1 MHDGRGI
8 NMKKL
13 LLILTIVF
21 SFASVF
27 AQSKPDALVLYRQG
41 NYVEAIK
48 ICEQE
53 ITSNPRNID
62 SYCVLCWSL
71 VRNRQYAEGEMRAN
85 EARKLA
91 PADVRLMEI
100 LAEAKYYQGKNNE
113 ALEMFRTYIASAPAN
128 AARIGNAYYY
138 MGEIYIRQGKYQHAD
153 ISMTTAVYT
162 EPLVDIWW
170 TRCGYARE
178 MAGNYAT
185 ALEAYNKAIELKA
198 SNADAARGKERVT
211 ARLR

>member
-1 MHDGRGI
+1 
-8 NMKKL
+8 MKKV
-13 LLILTIVF
+13 LLILAICF
-21 SFASVF
+21 SFAGLS

-41 NYVEAIK
+41 NYAEAIK

-53 ITSNPRNID
+53 ITTNPRNID

-71 VRNRQYAEGEMRAN
+71 VRNRQYAEGELRAN

-113 ALEMFRTYIASAPAN
+113 ALEMFRTYIASAPSN

-178 MAGNYAT
+178 MAGSYAT
-185 ALEAYNKAIELKA
+185 ALEAYSKALELKA
-198 SNADAARGKERVT
+198 SNADAARGKERVA

>member
-1 MHDGRGI
+1 
-8 NMKKL
+8 MKKL
-13 LLILTIVF
+13 LLILTFVF
-21 SFASVF
+21 SFGAVL

-41 NYVEAIK
+41 NYAEAIK

-53 ITSNPRNID
+53 ININPRNID

-71 VRNRQYAEGEMRAN
+71 VRNKQYAEGEMRAN

>member
-1 MHDGRGI
+1 MSARL
-8 NMKKL
+8 NVKKIFLSLAFL
-13 LLILTIVF
+13 LAF
-21 SFASVF
+21 SALF
-27 AQSKPDALVLYRQG
+27 AQAKPDALVLYRQG
-41 NYVEAIK
+41 NYPEAIK

-53 ITSNPRNID
+53 ITNNPRNVD

-71 VRNRQYAEGEMRAN
+71 VRNRQYAEAEMRSL
-85 EARKLA
+85 EARKIA
-91 PADVRLMEI
+91 PGDVRLMEV
-100 LAEAKYYQGKNNE
+100 LGEAKYYQGKNNE
-113 ALEMFRTYIASAPAN
+113 ALEMFRTYIASAPSN

-178 MAGNYAT
+178 MAGSYAT
-185 ALEAYNKAIELKA
+185 ALEAYSKALELKA

>member
-1 MHDGRGI
+1 
-8 NMKKL
+8 MKKL
-13 LLILTIVF
+13 LLILTILF
-21 SFASVF
+21 SFGAAF

>member
-1 MHDGRGI
+1 
-8 NMKKL
+8 MKKL

-21 SFASVF
+21 SFGSVF

>member
-1 MHDGRGI
+1 
-8 NMKKL
+8 MKKVFL
-13 LLILTIVF
+13 TFAFILSF
-21 SFASVF
+21 SAAF
-27 AQSKPDALVLYRQG
+27 AQSKPDALVLYRNG
-41 NYVEAIK
+41 NYPDAIK

-53 ITSNPRNID
+53 ITANPKNID

-71 VRNRQYAEGEMRAN
+71 VRNKQYAEAEYRAI

-91 PADVRLMEI
+91 PADVRLMEV
-100 LAEAKYYQGKNNE
+100 LGEAKYYQGKNAD
-113 ALEMFRTYIASAPAN
+113 ALEMFRTYIASAPSN

-178 MAGNYAT
+178 MAGSYAS
-185 ALEAYNKAIELKA
+185 ALDAYSKAIELKA

>member
-1 MHDGRGI
+1 
-8 NMKKL
+8 MKKV
-13 LLILTIVF
+13 LLILAICF
-21 SFASVF
+21 SFAGLF

-41 NYVEAIK
+41 NYAEAIK

-53 ITSNPRNID
+53 ITTNPRNID

-71 VRNRQYAEGEMRAN
+71 VRNRQYAEGELRAN

-113 ALEMFRTYIASAPAN
+113 ALEMFRTYIASAPSN

-178 MAGNYAT
+178 MAGSYAT
-185 ALEAYNKAIELKA
+185 ALEAYSKALELKA
-198 SNADAARGKERVT
+198 SNADAARGKERVA

>member
-1 MHDGRGI
+1 
-8 NMKKL
+8 MKKV
-13 LLILTIVF
+13 LLILAICF
-21 SFASVF
+21 SFVGLF

-41 NYVEAIK
+41 NYAEAIK

-53 ITSNPRNID
+53 ITTNPRNID

-113 ALEMFRTYIASAPAN
+113 ALEMFRTYIASAPSN

-178 MAGNYAT
+178 MAGSYAT
-185 ALEAYNKAIELKA
+185 ALEAYSKALELKA
-198 SNADAARGKERVT
+198 SNADAARGKERVA

>member
-1 MHDGRGI
+1 
-8 NMKKL
+8 MKKL
-13 LLILTIVF
+13 LLILAFVF
-21 SFASVF
+21 SFWGLS

-41 NYVEAIK
+41 NYAEAIK

-53 ITSNPRNID
+53 ITTNPRNID

-113 ALEMFRTYIASAPAN
+113 ALEMFRTYIASAPSN

-178 MAGNYAT
+178 MAGSYAT
-185 ALEAYNKAIELKA
+185 ALEAYSKALELKA
-198 SNADAARGKERVT
+198 SNADAARGKERVA

>member
-1 MHDGRGI
+1 
-8 NMKKL
+8 MKKV
-13 LLILTIVF
+13 LLILAICF
-21 SFASVF
+21 SFAGLF

-41 NYVEAIK
+41 NYAEAIK

-53 ITSNPRNID
+53 ITTNPRNID

-71 VRNRQYAEGEMRAN
+71 VRNRQYAEGELRAN

-113 ALEMFRTYIASAPAN
+113 ALEMFRTYIASAPSN

-178 MAGNYAT
+178 MAGSYAT
-185 ALEAYNKAIELKA
+185 ALEAYSKALELKA

>member
-1 MHDGRGI
+1 
-8 NMKKL
+8 MKKFF
-13 LLILTIVF
+13 LIFTFLIST
-21 SFASVF
+21 FAVF
-27 AQSKPDALVLYRQG
+27 AQSKPDALVLYRNG
-41 NYVEAIK
+41 NYADAIK

-53 ITSNPRNID
+53 IAANPRNID

-71 VRNRQYAEGEMRAN
+71 VRNRQYAEAELRSL
-85 EARKLA
+85 EARKIA
-91 PADVRLMEI
+91 PGDVRLMEI
-100 LAEAKYYQGKNNE
+100 LAESYYYQGKNGL
-113 ALEMFRTYIASAPAN
+113 ALDMFRTYIASAPSN

-178 MAGNYAT
+178 MAGTYAT
-185 ALEAYNKAIELKA
+185 ALDAYNKAIELK
-198 SNADAARGKERVT
+198 STNADAVRGKERVT

>member
-1 MHDGRGI
+1 
-8 NMKKL
+8 MKKIFL
-13 LLILTIVF
+13 LLSFIF
-21 SFASVF
+21 SLGMGF

-41 NYVEAIK
+41 NYADAIK

-53 ITSNPRNID
+53 ITANPRNID

-71 VRNRQYAEGEMRAN
+71 VRNRQYAEGEMRAE
-85 EARKLA
+85 EARKIA
-91 PADVRLMEI
+91 PGDVRLMEI
-100 LAEAKYYQGKNNE
+100 LAEAKYYQNKNGE
-113 ALEMFRTYIASAPAN
+113 ALEMFRTYIANAPSN

-138 MGEIYIRQGKYQHAD
+138 MGEIFIRQGKYQHAD

-178 MAGNYAT
+178 MAGSYAT
-185 ALEAYNKAIELKA
+185 ALDAYNKAIELKA
-198 SNADAARGKERVT
+198 SNADAIRGKERVT

>member
-1 MHDGRGI
+1 
-8 NMKKL
+8 MKKL
-13 LLILTIVF
+13 LLILAFVF
-21 SFASVF
+21 SFWGLS

-41 NYVEAIK
+41 NYAEAIK

-113 ALEMFRTYIASAPAN
+113 ALEMFRTYIASAPSN

-178 MAGNYAT
+178 MAGSYAT
-185 ALEAYNKAIELKA
+185 ALEAYSKALELKA
-198 SNADAARGKERVT
+198 SNADAARGKERVA

>member
-1 MHDGRGI
+1 
-8 NMKKL
+8 MKKIF
-13 LLILTIVF
+13 LILAFVF
-21 SFASVF
+21 SFGMLY
-27 AQSKPDALVLYRQG
+27 AQSKPDALVLYRQQ
-41 NYVEAIK
+41 NYPEAIK

-53 ITSNPRNID
+53 IAVNPRNID

-71 VRNRQYAEGEMRAN
+71 VRNRQYAEAELRST
-85 EARKLA
+85 EARKIA
-91 PADVRLMEI
+91 PADVRLMEV
-100 LAEAKYYQGKNNE
+100 LGEAKYYLGKNNE

-178 MAGNYAT
+178 MAGSYAT
-185 ALEAYNKAIELKA
+185 ALDAYNKAVELKA
-198 SNADAARGKERVT
+198 SNADAVRGKERVT

>member
-1 MHDGRGI
+1 
-8 NMKKL
+8 MKKV
-13 LLILTIVF
+13 LLILAICF
-21 SFASVF
+21 SFAGLF

-41 NYVEAIK
+41 NYAEAIK

-53 ITSNPRNID
+53 IVANPKNID

-113 ALEMFRTYIASAPAN
+113 ALEMFRTYIANAPSN

-178 MAGNYAT
+178 MAGSYAT
-185 ALEAYNKAIELKA
+185 ALEAYSKALELKA
-198 SNADAARGKERVT
+198 SNADAARGKERVA

>member
-1 MHDGRGI
+1 
-8 NMKKL
+8 MKNKIFFL
-13 LLILTIVF
+13 IVF
-21 SFASVF
+21 VMTLAPVF
-27 AQSKPDALVLYRQG
+27 AQTAAKQDALVLYHNGKYREAVQVCEEELQD
-41 NYVEAIK
+41 NPNRVESYV
-48 ICEQE
+48 
-53 ITSNPRNID
+53 
-62 SYCVLCWSL
+62 VMCWAL
-71 VRNRQYAEGEMRAN
+71 VKNKQYAEAEERAS
-85 EARKLA
+85 EGLVIS
-91 PADVRLMEI
+91 PYDLRLIEV
-100 LAEAKYYQGKNNE
+100 LGEAKYYQGKNNE
-113 ALEMFRTYIASAPAN
+113 ALEMFRTYIASAPSN

-178 MAGNYAT
+178 MAGSYAT
-185 ALEAYNKAIELKA
+185 ALEAYSKALELKA

>member
-1 MHDGRGI
+1 
-8 NMKKL
+8 MKKL
-13 LLILTIVF
+13 LLILAFVF
-21 SFASVF
+21 SFWGLF

-41 NYVEAIK
+41 NYAEAIK

-71 VRNRQYAEGEMRAN
+71 VRNRQYAEGELRAN

-113 ALEMFRTYIASAPAN
+113 ALEMFRTYIASAPSN

-178 MAGNYAT
+178 MAGSYAT
-185 ALEAYNKAIELKA
+185 ALEAYSKALELKA
-198 SNADAARGKERVT
+198 SNADAARGKERVA

>member
-1 MHDGRGI
+1 
-8 NMKKL
+8 MKKL
-13 LLILTIVF
+13 LLILAFVF
-21 SFASVF
+21 SFWGLF

-41 NYVEAIK
+41 NYAEAIK

-53 ITSNPRNID
+53 ITTNPRNID

-113 ALEMFRTYIASAPAN
+113 ALEMFRTYIASAPSN

-178 MAGNYAT
+178 MAGSYAT
-185 ALEAYNKAIELKA
+185 ALEAYSKALELKA
-198 SNADAARGKERVT
+198 SNADAARGKERVA

>member
-1 MHDGRGI
+1 MHDAWGI

-13 LLILTIVF
+13 LLILTILF
-21 SFASVF
+21 SFGAAF

>member
-1 MHDGRGI
+1 
-8 NMKKL
+8 MKKV
-13 LLILTIVF
+13 LLILAICF
-21 SFASVF
+21 SFAGLF

-41 NYVEAIK
+41 NYAEAIK

-53 ITSNPRNID
+53 IVANPKNID

-91 PADVRLMEI
+91 PGDVRLMEI

-113 ALEMFRTYIASAPAN
+113 ALEMFRTYIASAPSN

-178 MAGNYAT
+178 MAGSYAT
-185 ALEAYNKAIELKA
+185 ALEAYSKALELKA
-198 SNADAARGKERVT
+198 SNADAARGKERVA

>member
-1 MHDGRGI
+1 
-8 NMKKL
+8 MKKL
-13 LLILTIVF
+13 LLILTILF
-21 SFASVF
+21 SFGAAF
-27 AQSKPDALVLYRQG
+27 AQSQPDALVLYRQG